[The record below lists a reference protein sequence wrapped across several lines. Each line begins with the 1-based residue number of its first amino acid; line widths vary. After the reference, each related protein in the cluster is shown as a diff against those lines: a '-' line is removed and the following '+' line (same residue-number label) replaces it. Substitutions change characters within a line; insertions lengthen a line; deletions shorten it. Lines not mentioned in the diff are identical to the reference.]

1 MQDIIDKPAPFCKDN
16 KSKIK
21 IFEHFLKVRLSE
33 KANKLLDQQKIHA
46 AKVMRILFKLF
57 DEENLRKKPRKFA
70 LNKTLFSKGMEGLN
84 KITDEARN
92 EIIENLS
99 TCEETYNEGLA
110 EIMKSPEDAYKIE

>member
-1 MQDIIDKPAPFCKDN
+1 
-16 KSKIK
+16 
-21 IFEHFLKVRLSE
+21 
-33 KANKLLDQQKIHA
+33 
-46 AKVMRILFKLF
+46 
-57 DEENLRKKPRKFA
+57 
-70 LNKTLFSKGMEGLN
+70 MEGLN